1 MRRPRPVSS
10 NLLTAAFVLLGTFV
24 LQGAEPATG
33 GGLQMESADDLMASW
48 VKMFGALIT
57 VLSIFFLGILI
68 FKKYGTL
75 LQNKASQ
82 GQLKVLE
89 CRALNQRNAVY
100 VLDYCGERFLV
111 ATGQQGSPEVRP
123 LKMSFET
130 ELSDTSGSG
139 IGGDEGFSS
148 QIKKAMHASS

>member
-1 MRRPRPVSS
+1 MRRPRPALPTLWATV
-10 NLLTAAFVLLGTFV
+10 FVLLGTCV
-24 LQGAEPATG
+24 LQGAETATG

-48 VKMFGALIT
+48 LKMFGALIT
-57 VLSIFFLGILI
+57 VLSVFFLGVLI

-123 LKMSFET
+123 LKMSFED
-130 ELSDTSGSG
+130 ELSEASGSVAKP
-139 IGGDEGFSS
+139 DEGFSGE
-148 QIKKAMHASS
+148 IKKAMHASS

>member
-1 MRRPRPVSS
+1 MRPLRPVSP
-10 NLLTAAFVLLGTFV
+10 NLLATVFVLLGTCV
-24 LQGAEPATG
+24 LQGAETAAG
-33 GGLQMESADDLMASW
+33 SGLQMESADDLMASW
-48 VKMFGALIT
+48 LKMFGALIT

-123 LKMSFET
+123 LRMSFQD
-130 ELSDTSGSG
+130 ELSGTSGLTN
-139 IGGDEGFSS
+139 GGDEGFSREI
-148 QIKKAMHASS
+148 QKAMHVSS

>member
-1 MRRPRPVSS
+1 MRRPRPYLPTVWA
-10 NLLTAAFVLLGTFV
+10 TAFVLLGTFV
-24 LQGAEPATG
+24 LQGAEQVNG

-48 VKMFGALIT
+48 LKMFGALIT
-57 VLSIFFLGILI
+57 VLSIFFLGVII

-111 ATGQQGSPEVRP
+111 ATGQQGSPEVTP
-123 LKMSFET
+123 LKTSLGEGISKSGESG
-130 ELSDTSGSG
+130 ELGK
-139 IGGDEGFSS
+139 ENFSRE
-148 QIKKAMHASS
+148 IKKAMHASA